1 MDKVVSEIKYPHII
15 EALTNTPW
23 AIKIEA
29 LNEMHD
35 IVLERQSGI
44 KADKAAIEAKLG
56 RELNNSQRYSIKNK
70 TAIIPIYGPIT
81 KKMSLFAEIS
91 GGTSTELLQKD
102 IQTALDDKKIKS
114 IILKIGSPGGSVF
127 GPFELSDFI
136 YANRGK
142 KPIIAFADGQM
153 CSAAYLIAS
162 AADEIYAYDTS
173 QVGSIGVVAIL
184 TERSAQDKVNGI
196 TRTVITAGKYKA
208 IGNDAEPLT
217 KEGRDYLQS
226 HVDYY
231 NSLFIEAVA
240 RNKGIS
246 IEDMLKMADG
256 KVFIGQQAKDIGLVD
271 HIGNFKLAL
280 SRATKRRKPMD
291 RATFRAENPDV
302 YAALHDEFVKEGKAA
317 GIEEGKAAGYNEG
330 FEAGKAEGL
339 DAGKLEGMEAER
351 TRRAEIKELGK
362 EDMEDKAD
370 EYIKSG
376 ASVEEA
382 TKGIVLAYQ
391 AKAQAAKDAEQ
402 ELKDKK
408 TEQLVMGAQDTT
420 ITPAAKIDGDTGGT
434 ASEQLDRLT
443 IARKN
448 KEGIGYTEAWEKV
461 QAEYPK
467 LALQYAEEVR
477 PAR

>member
-1 MDKVVSEIKYPHII
+1 MDENKYPHVL

-35 IVLERQSGI
+35 IVLERQSGV

-56 RELNNSQRYSIKNK
+56 RDLNNSQRYSVEKG

-91 GGTSTELLQKD
+91 GGTSTEVLERD

-114 IILKIGSPGGSVF
+114 IFLDINSPGGSVF

-136 YANRGK
+136 YANRGR
-142 KPIIAFADGQM
+142 KPIIAFANGSM
-153 CSAAYLIAS
+153 NSGAYLIGS
-162 AADEIYAYDTS
+162 AADEIYAYNTS
-173 QVGSIGVVAIL
+173 QAGSIGVVAIL
-184 TERSAQDKVNGI
+184 TERSAQDKVQGI

-208 IGNDAEPLT
+208 VGNSAEPLT
-217 KEGRDYLQS
+217 KEGREYLQS

-240 RNKGIS
+240 RNRDIS
-246 IEDMLKMADG
+246 IDDALKMADG

-271 HIGNFKLAL
+271 HIGNFNLAL
-280 SRATKRRKPMD
+280 SRATKRRRPMD
-291 RATFRAENPDV
+291 RATFRAENPDL
-302 YAALHDEFVKEGKAA
+302 YAALHDEFTEEGKKA
-317 GIEEGKAAGYNEG
+317 GIEVGKATGYNEG
-330 FEAGKAEGL
+330 FAAGQKEGVDTGTL
-339 DAGKLEGMEAER
+339 KGMEDER
-351 TRRAEIKELGK
+351 TRIAEIKELGK
-362 EDMEDKAD
+362 GMEDKAE

-382 TKGIVLAYQ
+382 TKGLLMAHQ
-391 AKAQAAKDAEQ
+391 AKVQAEKDAEKD
-402 ELKDKK
+402 LKDKK

-420 ITPAAKIDGDTGGT
+420 IIPDTKTNPEMSGD

-443 IARKN
+443 IAKMQ
-448 KEGIGYTEAWEKV
+448 KEGITNYTEAFNKI
-461 QAEYPK
+461 QAEHPK
-467 LALQYAEEVR
+467 LATQYLEDIRPVR
-477 PAR
+477 